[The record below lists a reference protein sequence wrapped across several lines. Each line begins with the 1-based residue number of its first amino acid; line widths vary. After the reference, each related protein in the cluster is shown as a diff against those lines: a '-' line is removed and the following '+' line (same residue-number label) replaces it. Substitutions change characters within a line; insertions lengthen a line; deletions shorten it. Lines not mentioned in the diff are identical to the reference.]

1 MSGRLALGAI
11 LVGAG
16 IAWLLSAAGVVDLSY
31 RWAVGLLLLAIGIGL
46 VLARGRSATLIV
58 VGILVALAGIPA
70 LLAESKTFEG
80 GVGRE
85 TERPTSRA
93 DLGPFRQA
101 AGTLRV
107 DLTAPDLDLDEA
119 TVEAS
124 IGYGRLLVVIP
135 ESVDITVDIEVA
147 IGTAEALERT
157 VRGVDVELAGVS
169 STSGRQEL
177 TLELDAG
184 VGVVRVERR

>member
-1 MSGRLALGAI
+1 
-11 LVGAG
+11 
-16 IAWLLSAAGVVDLSY
+16 
-31 RWAVGLLLLAIGIGL
+31 VGLLLLAIGVAL

-58 VGILVALAGIPA
+58 VGILVALAGVPA
-70 LLAESKTFEG
+70 LLAEPQTFEG
-80 GVGRE
+80 GVGRK

-101 AGTLRV
+101 VGTLTV
-107 DLTAPDLDLDEA
+107 DLTEPELDLDEA

-124 IGYGRLLVVIP
+124 IGYGRLLVVVP
-135 ESVDITVDIEVA
+135 ETVDITVDTEVA

-157 VRGVDVELAGVS
+157 ERGVDVELDGIS

-184 VGVVRVERR
+184 VGVVRVDRR